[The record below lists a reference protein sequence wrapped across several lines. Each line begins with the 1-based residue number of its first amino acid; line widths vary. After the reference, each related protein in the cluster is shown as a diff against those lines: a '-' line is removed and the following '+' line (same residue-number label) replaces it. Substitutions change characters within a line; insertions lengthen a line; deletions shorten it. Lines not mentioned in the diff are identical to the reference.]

1 MQGPAPRVSVVWGA
15 PGSFSYPVVMARSRS
30 TDPSAPTGSAGRGPA
45 GVAGRGTKGATAV
58 GAATGG
64 GRDGKAKAPKLG
76 KDGKPKVGRLT
87 KLKNQAGMIGQ
98 AYKLTYRNDPK
109 LPWVMLITFVVTF
122 AVVELVGILLSSPF
136 LFLPFAVLLGL
147 LATLI
152 VFGRR
157 AQGTAYK
164 QVEGQPGAASW
175 VLEGMRGDWRVSS
188 GVAGNR
194 ELDAVHRVLGRP
206 GIILVG
212 EGNQGRVRGLIAAEK
227 RRIAKVVGDTPI
239 YDVLVG
245 DGEGQVPLKK
255 LSAHV
260 MKLPRNLSAAEV
272 NALGKRMSAL
282 GGARMP
288 VPGGPLPGGRQMSV
302 SQRQV
307 RRR

>member
-1 MQGPAPRVSVVWGA
+1 VSA
-15 PGSFSYPVVMARSRS
+15 KEAKPG
-30 TDPSAPTGSAGRGPA
+30 
-45 GVAGRGTKGATAV
+45 K
-58 GAATGG
+58 
-64 GRDGKAKAPKLG
+64 KAKVG
-76 KDGKPKVGRLT
+76 KDGQPKVSRLS
-87 KLKNQAGMIGQ
+87 KVKSQAGMIRQ
-98 AYKLTYRNDPK
+98 AYKMTYKNDPK
-109 LPWVMLITFVVTF
+109 LPWVMLIAFVVVA
-122 AVVELVGILLSSPF
+122 AVVELIGILFNSPF
-136 LFLPFAVLLGL
+136 LVLPGAILLGL
-147 LATLI
+147 LAALI
-152 VFGRR
+152 IFGRR
-157 AQGTAYK
+157 AQGTAYR

-206 GIILVG
+206 GIVLVG
-212 EGNQGRVRGLIAAEK
+212 EGNPNRVRGLIAQEK

-239 YDVLVG
+239 YDVTVG
-245 DGEGQVPLKK
+245 DDEGQVPLKK

-288 VPGGPLPGGRQMSV
+288 VPGGPLPGGRQMSI